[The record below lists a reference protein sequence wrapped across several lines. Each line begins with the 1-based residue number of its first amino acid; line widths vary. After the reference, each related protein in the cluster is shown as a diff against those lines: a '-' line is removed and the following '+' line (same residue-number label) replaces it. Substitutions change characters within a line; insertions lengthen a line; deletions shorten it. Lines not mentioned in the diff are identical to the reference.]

1 MLVPFMS
8 HATAWPV
15 ELLSQTRSALPSPLR
30 SATSPIF
37 HCDPLA
43 PPTSTA
49 DVRDVPF
56 ISQIAA
62 CPEVFCHTMS
72 EVPSPLKSP
81 EPATDQVEPLALPT
95 RAADEMDTPFIRNTA
110 A

>member
-15 ELLSQTRSALPSPLR
+15 VVLSQTRSALPSPLR

-43 PPTSTA
+43 PPTSAA
-49 DVRDVPF
+49 DERDVPF
-56 ISQIAA
+56 ISQITA

-72 EVPSPLKSP
+72 ELPSPSKSP
-81 EPATDQVEPLALPT
+81 DPTTDLVEPLAPPT
-95 RAADEMDTPFIRNTA
+95 NAADEMDEPFIRNTA
-110 A
+110 

>member
-49 DVRDVPF
+49 DAMEVPF

-72 EVPSPLKSP
+72 ELPSPSKSP
-81 EPATDQVEPLALPT
+81 EPATDQVDPLAPPT
-95 RAADEMDTPFIRNTA
+95 SAADAIEAPFIRNTA